1 MKFSE
6 TTENLRITQVRFIL
20 TELAAG
26 MTFASIAEGKGSK
39 GQSLARA
46 RAAYASVLRFLDRVS
61 LTSEESREVRRK
73 LEALKN
79 RLESLGD

>member
-1 MKFSE
+1 MAFFES
-6 TTENLRITQVRFIL
+6 TQKVKNAQLRFIL

-26 MTFASIAEGKGSK
+26 MTFASIAEGEGSR

-46 RAAYASVLRFLDRVS
+46 RAACDSVLRFLDRVP
-61 LTSEESREVRRK
+61 LTSEESREVWGK